1 MQNFHEDYKIM
12 LGKEFMDSIRANPYD
27 STNTKSDS
35 SGSASPAF
43 KKRKGMA
50 QHRNEMQRERSHKTL
65 QYHLRN
71 DDDFIQKV
79 EKDNEWYVKPNG
91 EQTVTQIN
99 IPSLPLAMIEHQR

>member
-1 MQNFHEDYKIM
+1 MQNFHEDFKIM

-27 STNTKSDS
+27 SKELTTNTKSDS

-50 QHRNEMQRERSHKTL
+50 QHKNEMQRERSHRTL

-71 DDDFIQKV
+71 DNDFISKV
-79 EKDNEWYVKPNG
+79 EKDNEWYVKPTS
-91 EQTVTQIN
+91 E
-99 IPSLPLAMIEHQR
+99 